1 MSLEISPDLRKNVA
15 ARSISNKSLMPMF
28 ESSKYKYLF
37 MQKWHVFLYYVQKR
51 RTRFSRVKE
60 SMETFLLQ
68 F

>member
-37 MQKWHVFLYYVQKR
+37 MQKWQASCTACEKDGPSLVG
-51 RTRFSRVKE
+51 
-60 SMETFLLQ
+60 
-68 F
+68 